1 MSLSIDKNQSPEID
15 VRGRSSLKKRKEK
28 EETLFNQTYMHAL
41 PIHIDW
47 YDILKKK
54 KKKNVGSLIHILNLY
69 QWNPIYNTW
78 TVHITF

>member
-15 VRGRSSLKKRKEK
+15 VRGRSSLKKEKEK

-47 YDILKKK
+47 YDILKKM
-54 KKKNVGSLIHILNLY
+54 
-69 QWNPIYNTW
+69 WAC
-78 TVHITF
+78 

>member
-15 VRGRSSLKKRKEK
+15 VRGWSSLKKRKEK

-54 KKKNVGSLIHILNLY
+54 KKCGLVNSYFKFIPMKCYI
-69 QWNPIYNTW
+69 
-78 TVHITF
+78 

>member
-15 VRGRSSLKKRKEK
+15 VRGRSSLKKKKKK

-47 YDILKKK
+47 YDILKKM
-54 KKKNVGSLIHILNLY
+54 
-69 QWNPIYNTW
+69 WAC
-78 TVHITF
+78 